1 MSAIDKIISQTTI
14 GMEAASKKEE
24 YIDEIVMLLKNCNKE
39 SVFQYIKS
47 FLEKVA

>member
-1 MSAIDKIISQTTI
+1 MSNEESITMT
-14 GMEAASKKEE
+14 KEQ
-24 YIDEIVMLLKNCNKE
+24 YMADIVELLKGCNKE